1 MKKCKKL
8 ALVAVILGAFS
19 ANMAV
24 ADDFIYY
31 PQGNAWDANNAFA
44 PRGFMQNS
52 EETKM
57 FYGNILQMA
66 TFHIGA
72 KFLTSRLDS
81 GALGADNKKVA
92 MDLGVS
98 VGWNYFEAEDEEID
112 MGLRLKYLYT
122 KSDYKTHSVGLVAY
136 LHPYTYPIMY
146 NSPIIQ
152 PFSFVLGGGYSNSTS
167 PHGHS
172 FNGGYVEA
180 GIALF
185 KYFPL
190 NLDIIYR
197 ASFYGKKSGIKA
209 QTTHSVSLLFSVL

>member
-1 MKKCKKL
+1 MKKLRKF
-8 ALVAVILGAFS
+8 AFVAVILSAFGA
-19 ANMAV
+19 NLV

-72 KFLTSRLDS
+72 NFLTSRLNN
-81 GALGADNKKVA
+81 ALGADNKKVA

-152 PFSFVLGGGYSNSTS
+152 PLSFLLGGGYSNSTS
-167 PHGHS
+167 PHGAN

-180 GIALF
+180 GVALF

-197 ASFYGKKSGIKA
+197 ATFYGKKGGISP
-209 QTTHSVSLLFSVL
+209 QTTHSVSLMINVL

>member
-1 MKKCKKL
+1 MKKLRKF
-8 ALVAVILGAFS
+8 AFVAVILSAFGA
-19 ANMAV
+19 NLV

-31 PQGNAWDANNAFA
+31 PQSNAWDANNAFA

-72 KFLTSRLDS
+72 NFLTSRLNN
-81 GALGADNKKVA
+81 ALGADNKKVA

-152 PFSFVLGGGYSNSTS
+152 PLSFLLGGGYSNSTS
-167 PHGHS
+167 PRGHS

-180 GIALF
+180 GVALF

-197 ASFYGKKSGIKA
+197 ATFYGKKGGIGA
-209 QTTHSVSLLFSVL
+209 QTTHSVSLMINVL